1 MEKNTSDRQHAQA
14 IEEAYRR
21 GYHHGFARVRELLL
35 RLLSEGMPPFVALE
49 LCRVFEEHII
59 VPWRKDAGASSAPPV
74 FDVEECQRLL
84 RADKE
89 REVAMTPTSFF
100 STLMLFLWDPPALS
114 SLTFWGSLSI
124 LLP

>member
-1 MEKNTSDRQHAQA
+1 VEGSKVEKSMEKTPSDRQQGL
-14 IEEAYRR
+14 EQVYRR
-21 GYHHGFARVRELLL
+21 GYHHGLARTREVLH

-59 VPWRKDAGASSAPPV
+59 VPWRKDVGTSSAPPV

-89 REVAMTPTSFF
+89 QQSERNLVE
-100 STLMLFLWDPPALS
+100 
-114 SLTFWGSLSI
+114 
-124 LLP
+124 

>member
-1 MEKNTSDRQHAQA
+1 MKKSTLDRQHAQA

-21 GYHHGFARVRELLL
+21 GYHHGLARARELLL

-59 VPWRKDAGASSAPPV
+59 VPWRKDSDASSAPPV

-84 RADKE
+84 REDKE
-89 REVAMTPTSFF
+89 RQSERSP
-100 STLMLFLWDPPALS
+100 
-114 SLTFWGSLSI
+114 
-124 LLP
+124 

>member
-1 MEKNTSDRQHAQA
+1 MEKSTSDHQHAQA
-14 IEEAYRR
+14 IEEGYRR
-21 GYHHGFARVRELLL
+21 GYHHGLARARELLL

-49 LCRVFEEHII
+49 LCRVFEEYII

-89 REVAMTPTSFF
+89 RQSER
-100 STLMLFLWDPPALS
+100 
-114 SLTFWGSLSI
+114 
-124 LLP
+124 LP